1 MTGGAA
7 RTLSADVLFAVDAHQ
22 RIVVWNKEASRVL
35 GYDGSIALGR
45 PCYQVLA
52 GCDEDG
58 HRFCR
63 ESCSV
68 ISNAVDGQA
77 LPAPRLTARTSSGT
91 KVVLDVS
98 TIVLSFDE
106 DLHAVIHVCRVP
118 GPTRPD
124 TVAEDFSRLCLTARE
139 EEVLHNLCAGQGT
152 DDIAE
157 ALGISATT
165 VRNHLQRLMNKL
177 GVHTRSEAIALAFRL
192 GIVS

>member
-35 GYDGSIALGR
+35 GYDGSTALGR

-124 TVAEDFSRLCLTARE
+124 TAAEDFSHLCLTARE

-157 ALGISATT
+157 ALGISVTT

-192 GIVS
+192 GLVP